1 MNLKRKLTAFL
12 AAAVMAVTG
21 AIGALGT
28 DFGTVTASAA
38 ETGVDY
44 VSIHGRLKV
53 SGNKIVD
60 KNGDVFQLRGMS
72 THGIMWETYGDVLSY
87 ESLQVLRDD
96 WKCNT
101 IRIAMYT
108 EEWGGYT
115 TDSTYAAQA
124 KAKIDTGVE
133 NAKKLGM
140 YVIIDWHIL
149 SDGNPNTHK
158 TEAQAFFKEMVN
170 KYNSYDNVLYE
181 ICNEPNGSSVK
192 WSGTNGIKSYC
203 TDVVNTIRTAEK
215 ANTGKNS
222 IVICGT
228 GTWSQDIQDVV
239 GNALTDKNCVYAL
252 HFYAN
257 THTDWLRERVTTCS
271 SSIPILVSEFGTCDS
286 SGNGGFNKT
295 ETVKWL
301 DTLDSLQIGYINWSL
316 ADKSETASAFKSGTN
331 LKSIPAGESS
341 LTDSGKLIRSEYRN
355 RAPAETVTPATYN
368 LTGTSNVAVR
378 ITAGNKTQG
387 AAAGG
392 TYTITGLANG
402 TYTVTCYSMAGA
414 QYVNR
419 TYSVTIKNSN
429 ATLNIKLYVKG
440 DVNGDGKITTADVG
454 LVNAYVRGT
463 KQLDSYQMLVADV
476 NGDGKITTADAGKIN
491 GYIRGTVKSL
501 Y

>member
-21 AIGALGT
+21 AAGALGT
-28 DFGTVTASAA
+28 AFSAVTAYAA

-60 KNGDVFQLRGMS
+60 KNGKEFQLRGMS

-87 ESLQVLRDD
+87 DSLKVLRDD

-115 TDSTYAAQA
+115 TGSTYATQA
-124 KAKIDTGVE
+124 KAKIATGVE

-149 SDGNPNTHK
+149 NDGNPNTHK
-158 TEAQAFFKEMVN
+158 TEAKAFFKEMVN

-192 WSGTNGIKSYC
+192 WTGTNGIKSYC

-215 ANTGKNS
+215 AKTGKNS

-239 GNALTDKNCVYAL
+239 GNTLTDKNCVYAL

-257 THTDWLRERVTTCS
+257 THTDWLRNRVKTCS
-271 SSIPILVSEFGTCDS
+271 SSIPILVSEFGTCDA
-286 SGNGGFNKT
+286 SGNGGFNKN

-301 DTLDSLQIGYINWSL
+301 DTLDSLKIGYINWSL
-316 ADKSETASAFKSGTN
+316 ADKNETASAFKNGTN
-331 LKSIPAGESS
+331 LKKISSGEGS
-341 LTDSGKLIRSEYRN
+341 LTESGKLIRSEYRK
-355 RAPAETVTPATYN
+355 RAPAETVTPTTYKI
-368 LTGTSNVAVR
+368 TGTSNVAVR
-378 ITAGNKTQG
+378 ITAANKTQG

-392 TYTITGLANG
+392 TYSITGLANG
-402 TYTVTCYSMAGA
+402 TYTVSCYSMAGA
-414 QYVNR
+414 KYVDR
-419 TYSVTIKNSN
+419 TYSLTVKNKD
-429 ATLNIKLYVKG
+429 ATLDVKLYLKG
-440 DVNGDGKITTADVG
+440 DVNGDGKITTVDIG
-454 LVNAYVRGT
+454 LINSYIRGI
-463 KQLDSYQMLVADV
+463 KQLDDYQKLVADV
-476 NGDGKITTADAGKIN
+476 NGDGKVSTADIGKIN
-491 GYIRGTVKSL
+491 GHIRGTVKL
-501 Y
+501 F